1 MEGMYT
7 PSDKKITIEKHV
19 IGVLF
24 VEYRLSLLL
33 RGCRGHDRLIVGFT
47 TTCAISVYHH

>member
-1 MEGMYT
+1 VI
-7 PSDKKITIEKHV
+7 KKSIEKHV

-24 VEYRLSLLL
+24 VEYRLSLLI

-47 TTCAISVYHH
+47 TIKFLNFVDN